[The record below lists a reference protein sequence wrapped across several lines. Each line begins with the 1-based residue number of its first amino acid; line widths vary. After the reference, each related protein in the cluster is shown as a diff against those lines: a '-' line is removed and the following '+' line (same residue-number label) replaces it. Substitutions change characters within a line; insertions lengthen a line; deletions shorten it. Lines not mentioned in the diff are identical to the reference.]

1 MLSHKLGHDIVY
13 MMLLNPLLSASPPA
27 PALGMGRV
35 SSGQGE
41 RSPSDILLIPDRCFY
56 PQQHVLW
63 EVKLKNPA

>member
-1 MLSHKLGHDIVY
+1 MCKMLV
-13 MMLLNPLLSASPPA
+13 NPLLSASPPA

-35 SSGQGE
+35 SSGQRE
-41 RSPSDILLIPDRCFY
+41 RSPSDIYAVSRQVFL